1 LLLLGIFFCSGTQA
15 KAEPSPVRK
24 AGSSIYYG
32 VRFRPDLCKWVAE
45 IRVAEWKAVDK
56 KVWLGTF
63 DTEKGAARGVD
74 LARKLLRCQKK
85 HTYNLP
91 CAQLDAYAGQIPA
104 HLVLTDVT
112 ATTMFKAATLFIKRE
127 CQAYAASFVDSQH
140 MVPVSQ
146 TTESMDS
153 EIVNENSDSDSG
165 MMADLYDT
173 GDSISI
179 DDYLI
184 DQSPSSCTS
193 TTSCM
198 TYQWDQMG
206 SGVQVGDALCV
217 MATPVVPGGV
227 PGAVQGWAADQC
239 TWPGPVS
246 PSSSALAPLPGEISA
261 ALSLHWKLRVIVVWG
276 V

>member
-1 LLLLGIFFCSGTQA
+1 
-15 KAEPSPVRK
+15 
-24 AGSSIYYG
+24 
-32 VRFRPDLCKWVAE
+32 VAE